1 MSEFTG
7 SVSFTCL
14 ALMETLSHHAP
25 LRPSSPAQA
34 ETEKTNGHSESVGQ
48 ETIGVRASPW
58 GLTDISG
65 EQWLFR
71 EFSATDSSYR
81 AIQETVSVRRGS
93 ESGSNQLNSFLLDDD
108 YFTLHPFQP
117 QTLCSYVE

>member
-1 MSEFTG
+1 MHHCDHHHQLKQKQKNQTDTLR
-7 SVSFTCL
+7 VS
-14 ALMETLSHHAP
+14 
-25 LRPSSPAQA
+25 
-34 ETEKTNGHSESVGQ
+34 GQ

-93 ESGSNQLNSFLLDDD
+93 ESGSNQLNSFLLDDN

>member
-1 MSEFTG
+1 MHHCDHHHQLKHKQKNQTDTVK
-7 SVSFTCL
+7 VS
-14 ALMETLSHHAP
+14 
-25 LRPSSPAQA
+25 
-34 ETEKTNGHSESVGQ
+34 GQ

-81 AIQETVSVRRGS
+81 AIQEMVSVQRGS
-93 ESGSNQLNSFLLDDD
+93 ESGSNQLNSFLLDDE
-108 YFTLHPFQP
+108 YFTLHPFQ
-117 QTLCSYVE
+117 L